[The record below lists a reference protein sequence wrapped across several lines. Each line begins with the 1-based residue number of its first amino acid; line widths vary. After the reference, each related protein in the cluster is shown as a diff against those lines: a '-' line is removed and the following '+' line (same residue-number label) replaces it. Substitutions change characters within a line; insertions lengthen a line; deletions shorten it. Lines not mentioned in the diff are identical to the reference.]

1 MHSLVY
7 ACPLLYTRSLSELLS
22 DSKNRVPNST
32 LGKHSPIVVSPKTI
46 LKLLIEIAELL
57 VQVRESGSELGSV
70 TRQSCFSWESGH
82 TQSWAPHREHEDK
95 TVYGVQ
101 FAEEE
106 GASAFFHGFWIG
118 MYDWLTT

>member
-1 MHSLVY
+1 M
-7 ACPLLYTRSLSELLS
+7 
-22 DSKNRVPNST
+22 PNST
-32 LGKHSPIVVSPKTI
+32 LGKHSPIVVSPKTT

-57 VQVRESGSELGSV
+57 AQVRESGSELGSV

-101 FAEEE
+101 FAEGE
-106 GASAFFHGFWIG
+106 GASALRGFWIG
-118 MYDWLTT
+118 MYDWLN